1 MWIIKPSTDFN
12 AVTRLLNEV
21 FAQIIDYD
29 GPGELSAQLLEIF
42 DAPSTSMPIEVA
54 MLSVESVLDERFG
67 RV

>member
-42 DAPSTSMPIEVA
+42 DAPSSSMSIEVA
-54 MLSVESVLDERFG
+54 MLSVESVLDDRFG

>member
-12 AVTRLLNEV
+12 AVTGLLNEV
-21 FAQIIDYD
+21 FAQVIDYN

-42 DAPSTSMPIEVA
+42 DAPSSSMSIEVA
-54 MLSVESVLDERFG
+54 MLSVESVLDERFC